1 MAIRIPTEDS
11 APSVAFEDAVHY
23 VFELL
28 GSIPDFRDPR
38 GKQIELRGTLA
49 LAILATTAGHPRY
62 TDIEQW
68 GKDREENLIP
78 LLGLVR
84 APSDTT
90 IGRILQGID
99 PEALREV
106 LRKSAAMILS
116 DKRKLATGK
125 DGKTMR
131 AARIEDERSAHMV
144 SLVEHNTG
152 VIMDADYCRRG
163 EGELA
168 AARRLK
174 ATAAAGGAEIA
185 VETGDALYT
194 NSSDAARTVEEGGHY
209 LLKVKKTRPSSSTIS
224 SSASPT
230 TPPSS
235 TRAGRPTSA
244 TVA

>member
-11 APSVAFEDAVHY
+11 APTVAFEDAVHF
-23 VFELL
+23 VMELL
-28 GSIPDFRDPR
+28 GSVADFRDPR
-38 GKQIELRGTLA
+38 GKQIELKGTLA
-49 LAILATTAGHPRY
+49 LAILATTTGHPGY

-78 LLGLVR
+78 LLGLTR

-90 IGRILQGID
+90 IGRILQGVA

-106 LRKSAAMILS
+106 LRRSAAMILS
-116 DKRKLATGK
+116 GRRKLVTAK

-131 AARIEDERSAHMV
+131 AARVDGRSAHMV
-144 SLVEHNTG
+144 SLVEQNTG

-168 AARRLK
+168 AARRLEAK
-174 ATAAAGGAEIA
+174 AAAGKAEIA

-194 NSSDAARTVEEGGHY
+194 NSADAAGKVEEGGHY
-209 LLKVKKTRPSSSTIS
+209 LLKVKKTPPSSLRTS

-235 TRAGRPTSA
+235 AGAGRSTSSTA
-244 TVA
+244 A

>member
-28 GSIPDFRDPR
+28 DSIPDFRDPR
-38 GKQIELRGTLA
+38 GKQIELKGTLA
-49 LAILATTAGHPRY
+49 LALLATTAGHPRY

-84 APSDTT
+84 APSDST
-90 IGRILQGID
+90 IRRILQGID

-116 DKRKLATGK
+116 DKRKLATAK

-131 AARIEDERSAHMV
+131 AARIEDERSAHIV
-144 SLVEHNTG
+144 SLVEQNTG

-185 VETGDALYT
+185 LETGDALYT
-194 NSSDAARTVEEGGHY
+194 NSSDAQRTVAEGGHY
-209 LLKVKKTRPSSSTIS
+209 LLKVKKTPPSSSMTS

-230 TPPSS
+230 TPPSP
-235 TRAGRPTSA
+235 TKAGPPTSA
-244 TVA
+244 TAA

>member
-1 MAIRIPTEDS
+1 
-11 APSVAFEDAVHY
+11 
-23 VFELL
+23 
-28 GSIPDFRDPR
+28 
-38 GKQIELRGTLA
+38 
-49 LAILATTAGHPRY
+49 
-62 TDIEQW
+62 
-68 GKDREENLIP
+68 
-78 LLGLVR
+78 
-84 APSDTT
+84 
-90 IGRILQGID
+90 
-99 PEALREV
+99 
-106 LRKSAAMILS
+106 MILS

-194 NSSDAARTVEEGGHY
+194 NSSDAARTVEKDGHY
-209 LLKVKKTRPSSSTIS
+209 LLKVKRTPPSCSMTSGF
-224 SSASPT
+224 ASPT
-230 TPPSS
+230 TPPSPTRRREQVRRPRS
-235 TRAGRPTSA
+235 RPPDRAGVPHEPA
-244 TVA
+244 TARVF

>member
-1 MAIRIPTEDS
+1 MAIRIPAEDS

-28 GSIPDFRDPR
+28 DSIRDFRDPR
-38 GKQIELRGTLA
+38 GKQIELEGTLA

-62 TDIEQW
+62 TGMEQW

-84 APSDTT
+84 APSDSTVR
-90 IGRILQGID
+90 RILQGID
-99 PEALREV
+99 PDALRGV
-106 LRKSAAMILS
+106 LQKSAATIPS
-116 DKRKLATGK
+116 DKRKLVTAK

-131 AARIEDERSAHMV
+131 AARIEDERSAHAV
-144 SLVEHNTG
+144 SLVEQNTG

-168 AARRLK
+168 AARRLE
-174 ATAAAGGAEIA
+174 ATAAAGGAGIA
-185 VETGDALYT
+185 VETGDAPYT
-194 NSSDAARTVEEGGHY
+194 NSSDAKRTVEEGGHY
-209 LLKVKKTRPSSSTIS
+209 LLEVKRTRPSSSMTS

-230 TPPSS
+230 TPRSL
-235 TRAGRPTSA
+235 TRAGPRTSV